1 MRTLTAYVEWDPET
15 KLYVGIVPGIAGA
28 HTQGATLDELQKA
41 CAFAW
46 TAKSEDSLS
55 EAAPIECR
63 KYARFDEVA
72 YGDINCLPSFPW
84 KRSQPK
90 VHNQERRE
98 VVKKMDRSN
107 GKGTRT
113 CQICGEER
121 IAQLRPAV
129 IVRAAMAELIKHD
142 KGQWVENGWVCVDD
156 LHKYSH
162 KYVKD
167 LLKTERDEL
176 TELDQEVIK
185 SLRKEEILARDPE
198 EESPADLTLGQRLA
212 DQITNLGG
220 SWTFLSIFVVV
231 ILGWLIIN
239 SVILIAR
246 PFDPYPYI
254 FLNLVL
260 SALAAIQA
268 PVILMSQNRQEARD
282 RMRAVRDYQVNL
294 KAELEIRQLHQK
306 IDHMLSRQWERLV
319 EIQEIQMELINEM
332 RERK

>member
-1 MRTLTAYVEWDPET
+1 
-15 KLYVGIVPGIAGA
+15 
-28 HTQGATLDELQKA
+28 
-41 CAFAW
+41 
-46 TAKSEDSLS
+46 
-55 EAAPIECR
+55 
-63 KYARFDEVA
+63 
-72 YGDINCLPSFPW
+72 
-84 KRSQPK
+84 
-90 VHNQERRE
+90 
-98 VVKKMDRSN
+98 MDRSN